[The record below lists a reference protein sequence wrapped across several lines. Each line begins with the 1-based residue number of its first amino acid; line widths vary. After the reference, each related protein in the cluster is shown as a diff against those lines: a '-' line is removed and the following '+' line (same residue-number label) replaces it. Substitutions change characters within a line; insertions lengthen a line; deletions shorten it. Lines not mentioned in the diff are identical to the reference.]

1 MQETIELARVY
12 GISFV
17 YPKVLPGLQDF
28 TRKESLIGDMPVV
41 EITAVSISAWER
53 IVKRTIDIILSGLG
67 LIILSP
73 LFLLIALGIK
83 IEDFS

>member
-17 YPKVLPGLQDF
+17 YPKVLPGLQGF

-53 IVKRTIDIILSGLG
+53 IMKRTIDIVLSGLG

-73 LFLLIALGIK
+73 LFLLIALGIRL
-83 IEDFS
+83 EDFS